1 MFELQRDVTVMP
13 HRFGDP
19 IDPRL
24 PWIRKLHDLD
34 VARASMGTGIRQGA
48 VERAGRALGDLLREG
63 PKVVSVRTLPTTDAP
78 YPIRFAFNGTVPALA
93 PGALLMIQNR
103 SLLVQVRTADGLK
116 NVLFNPTDGPANRA
130 TPFYQRLVGSVP
142 GVPSAGPS
150 SLRRIAAPSDS
161 AELGLSC
168 ADIDVI
174 AFDHFHTQD
183 LRPLLGS
190 DGLAARFP
198 NALLLAP
205 RVEWDDWDH
214 LPMIQRALVRPRRQE
229 GRTRQSRR
237 PHPGRLVARRRRAPA
252 RARPVTLRATR
263 RCSFMPM
270 AACSAAPRT
279 GPAPTTGPRTARD
292 CRGMRSAAKLLDL
305 EVVLNAN
312 TPELSAEQYTS
323 MLLERAMVDRVKDD
337 NGFYQMFPSSEVT
350 HSLIAPH
357 VKPTYRFGKV
367 ESGSVESR
375 SRTANATPFRTAAAE

>member
-1 MFELQRDVTVMP
+1 MP

-34 VARASMGTGIRQGA
+34 VARATMGTGIRQGA

-103 SLLVQVRTADGLK
+103 SLLLQVRTADGLK
-116 NVLFNPTDGPANRA
+116 NVLFNPTDGPANLA
-130 TPFYQRLVGSVP
+130 TPFFERLVA
-142 GVPSAGPS
+142 GVPAF
-150 SLRRIAAPSDS
+150 LRRHFAPPPNRCAEHL

-214 LPMIQRALVRPRRQE
+214 LPMMQRAWFVPDGKKGVPESRVVLTQDDLSL
-229 GRTRQSRR
+229 GDGALLLRTPGHTSGNQTLFAHADGGVFGCSENGTSADNWAPHRSRL
-237 PHPGRLVARRRRAPA
+237 PGL
-252 RARPVTLRATR
+252 
-263 RCSFMPM
+263 
-270 AACSAAPRT
+270 
-279 GPAPTTGPRTARD
+279 
-292 CRGMRSAAKLLDL
+292 RSAAKLLDL

-350 HSLIAPH
+350 HSFIAPH
-357 VKPTYRFGKV
+357 VKPTHRFGKM
-367 ESGSVESR
+367 ESGSVEIR
-375 SRTANATPFRTAAAE
+375 SRTANATALRTAAAE